1 MKKILMLVCFFIL
14 SSGCGKYNKEDVIKD
29 IKEKVKKSESYVLT
43 GKLEIYRNE
52 DLYTYDVS
60 SSYKNKNNFKV
71 NLTNTTN
78 NHEQIILRS
87 DDEVYVITPSLN
99 KSFKFQ
105 SEWPYN
111 NSQIYL
117 LQPIINDLEADDN
130 VSFKKESNNYILT
143 LKANYINDKSL
154 VKQKVYFDKG
164 LNLKKVEVIDNND
177 DVVMRFKITKIE
189 YNIKLANDE
198 FDIKKYVKEE
208 KGIEKKETDDKYQK
222 KDNEDMNN
230 NNDSTGNDAIDNNEE
245 ENASSKT
252 SVETSNVN
260 EVLYPMYVPLDT
272 YLKTQDVLA
281 VDDGSRTILTF
292 SGERSFTLVQST
304 LSNVD
309 NETVYGEPYMI
320 SDTVGVVNDYSVSW
334 ISNGQEFYLTSNA
347 MDVDEMLLVA
357 QSLSVTE
364 VGK

>member
-1 MKKILMLVCFFIL
+1 MKKILMLVCFLIL
-14 SSGCGKYNKEDVIKD
+14 STGCGKYNKEDVIKD
-29 IKEKVKKSESYVLT
+29 IKEKVEKSESYILT

-52 DLYTYDVS
+52 DLYTYEVS

-71 NLTNTTN
+71 NLMNTTN
-78 NHEQIILRS
+78 RHEQIILRS

-117 LQPIINDLEADDN
+117 LQPIINDLESDDN
-130 VSFKKESNNYILT
+130 VSFKKDGNNYILT

-154 VKQKVYFDKG
+154 VKQKVYFDKE

-189 YNIKLANDE
+189 YNTKIANDE

-208 KGIEKKETDDKYQK
+208 KGIDK
-222 KDNEDMNN
+222 KDNNN
-230 NNDSTGNDAIDNNEE
+230 VNNSNQSINTDEIDNNKEHLNE
-245 ENASSKT
+245 KKDNTSSST
-252 SVETSNVN
+252 SIETSNVN
-260 EVLYPMYVPLDT
+260 EVLYPMYVPVDT

-281 VDDGSRTILTF
+281 VDEGSRTILTF
-292 SGERSFTLVQST
+292 AGERSFTLVQST
-304 LSNVD
+304 LSNID
-309 NETVYGEPYMI
+309 NENVYGEPYMI

-334 ISNGQEFYLTSNA
+334 ISNGQEFYLTSNE